1 VPLCSALCLLCLYA
15 LTIHMDTSAPAVEL
29 GDRTAIMGI
38 LNVTPDSFSDGGQY
52 FDRDRAIARG
62 KEMEQEGEEILD
74 VGTSKLMPACVPNP
88 RFHDRTSP

>member
-1 VPLCSALCLLCLYA
+1 
-15 LTIHMDTSAPAVEL
+15 
-29 GDRTAIMGI
+29 MGI